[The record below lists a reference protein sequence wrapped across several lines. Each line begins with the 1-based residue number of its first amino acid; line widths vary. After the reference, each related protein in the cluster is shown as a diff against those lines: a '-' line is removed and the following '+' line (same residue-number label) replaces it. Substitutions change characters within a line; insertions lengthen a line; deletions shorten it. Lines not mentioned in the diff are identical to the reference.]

1 MNGKDLLEA
10 MGHVEEC
17 YVDEAE
23 YTCLRKRL
31 PMGWISAAACMC
43 ILIGGAMLWLQ
54 PKYTNDCAMPE
65 RDGIADMQMQET
77 MAATEKSEN
86 GTEMTDS
93 DCRIP
98 YMVLRIDGWNE
109 DGFTGTL
116 CGEEESWGGILPGE
130 EVAVLIEGAIQVFG
144 DGEYRIPTEEDF
156 PVGSI
161 VSVAFRDLREEDGRF
176 TMTAIILWNWAL
188 EGES

>member
-23 YTCLRKRL
+23 YTRLRKRL
-31 PMGWISAAACMC
+31 PLGWVSAAACLC
-43 ILIGGAMLWLQ
+43 ILIAGAAFWLR
-54 PKYTNDCAMPE
+54 PVYTNDCAMPE
-65 RDGIADMQMQET
+65 SDGLDDMQMQET
-77 MAATEKSEN
+77 MAATEKSES
-86 GTEMTDS
+86 GTEMMDS

-98 YMVLRIDGWNE
+98 YMVLRIDDWNE

-116 CGEEESWGGILPGE
+116 CGEKESWGGILPGE
-130 EVAVLIEGAIQVFG
+130 EVTVLIKWEIKVWG
-144 DGEYRIPTEEDF
+144 DGEIRIPTEEDF

-161 VSVAFRDLREEDGRF
+161 ITVGFCNLREEDGKF
-176 TMTAIILWNWAL
+176 LITATIIWDGES
-188 EGES
+188 EGE